1 MNFVLI
7 QKLLSVVYFAL
18 ALALSFCMVGGLLM
32 GESLGDTSI
41 QGFFCS
47 VAIALLL
54 ACLVRFNATKVQKQR
69 RGSEKLFFR
78 REALC
83 TIGLTWISTAFIG
96 ALPFFLGLEACSFVD
111 ALFESTSGIT
121 TTGATIFSD
130 FDKLSYSL
138 FLWRSLSQWI
148 GGLGVIVFFVAILTS
163 LGAGAKILFSNESSV
178 TAADFEQGRIQD
190 GVNKLLIFYT
200 SLTGLCLL
208 AYKLAG
214 MNWFDAFNHAMTTIA
229 TGGFST
235 HEASFAHFNS
245 PLIESV
251 SILFMLLSA
260 TTFIFVIRLLE
271 GAKDTFRRGME
282 VYVFYALTVLSMGLI
297 AGLLLQS
304 NPSVPQ
310 LKNIQDALFQ
320 TASIITTTGYTS
332 ANYELWVPAAKII
345 LMFLMFM
352 GGCSGSTSGG
362 IKIIRVMIAF
372 KAIFR
377 TIEQTYRPNKTI
389 ITRIGSKTLND
400 TFIYNVLIYIVLIF
414 TLQGASVILLSLI
427 EPNLN
432 LISLFSAI
440 QSSIYNI
447 GPGFDFVGPTQN
459 YSQFADG
466 SKLFLAFLMI
476 LGRLEIYA
484 LIVLFIPK
492 IWRSYS

>member
-69 RGSEKLFFR
+69 QGSEKLFFR

-121 TTGATIFSD
+121 TTGATIFGD

-178 TAADFEQGRIQD
+178 TSADFEQGRIQD

-200 SLTGLCLL
+200 S
-208 AYKLAG
+208 
-214 MNWFDAFNHAMTTIA
+214 
-229 TGGFST
+229 
-235 HEASFAHFNS
+235 
-245 PLIESV
+245 
-251 SILFMLLSA
+251 
-260 TTFIFVIRLLE
+260 
-271 GAKDTFRRGME
+271 
-282 VYVFYALTVLSMGLI
+282 
-297 AGLLLQS
+297 
-304 NPSVPQ
+304 
-310 LKNIQDALFQ
+310 
-320 TASIITTTGYTS
+320 
-332 ANYELWVPAAKII
+332 
-345 LMFLMFM
+345 
-352 GGCSGSTSGG
+352 
-362 IKIIRVMIAF
+362 
-372 KAIFR
+372 
-377 TIEQTYRPNKTI
+377 
-389 ITRIGSKTLND
+389 
-400 TFIYNVLIYIVLIF
+400 
-414 TLQGASVILLSLI
+414 
-427 EPNLN
+427 
-432 LISLFSAI
+432 
-440 QSSIYNI
+440 
-447 GPGFDFVGPTQN
+447 
-459 YSQFADG
+459 
-466 SKLFLAFLMI
+466 
-476 LGRLEIYA
+476 
-484 LIVLFIPK
+484 
-492 IWRSYS
+492 